1 MLFNPV
7 GRGRNTLQNYYPCFS
22 KFCTPT
28 ALSFYLSIYL
38 SIYCWGGGRGLENT
52 ALLSYTMQASNKS
65 YRTCIFFL
73 ESITYIAY
81 HKVYEEQ

>member
-28 ALSFYLSIYL
+28 ALSFYLCIYL
-38 SIYCWGGGRGLENT
+38 SIYCWGAGFGEHCPLKLHDAG
-52 ALLSYTMQASNKS
+52 Q
-65 YRTCIFFL
+65 
-73 ESITYIAY
+73 
-81 HKVYEEQ
+81 